1 MKFETEQD
9 LESAEGRKM
18 CFKETLK
25 SPASP
30 VKVIPFQLQFIIAE
44 AEETAQP
51 QYINYPAKAYSKNMS
66 WLFEDKQTW
75 TPHLECTE
83 KAVAGME
90 RQQPTSLSINVS
102 SSSNVTD

>member
-1 MKFETEQD
+1 MDLVPVLNLFEKINLILRMSMKLETKQD

-66 WLFEDKQTW
+66 WLFEDKQT
-75 TPHLECTE
+75 
-83 KAVAGME
+83 
-90 RQQPTSLSINVS
+90 
-102 SSSNVTD
+102 

>member
-1 MKFETEQD
+1 MKFETKQD

-44 AEETAQP
+44 AAETARP

-66 WLFEDKQTW
+66 WLFEDKQPW
-75 TPHLECTE
+75 TPHLEYTE
-83 KAVAGME
+83 KAVDGME
-90 RQQPTSLSINVS
+90 RQQPTSLSINMT